1 MIHTNTLIACLLAY
15 GLLCGL
21 VGYYVGGRKLTR
33 PALPAARADR
43 KWRARRRASR
53 LAALKQER
61 VLFLRGRVS

>member
-1 MIHTNTLIACLLAY
+1 MIPTHTLIACLLAY

-21 VGYYVGGRKLTR
+21 IGHYVGCRSVTR
-33 PALPAARADR
+33 PQLPAARADR
-43 KWRARRRASR
+43 AWIRRRRASR